1 MALIERVLP
10 AQPVTDLSEHVE
22 RFQGGRAL
30 EAATKLEAVAIL
42 DELDAAGLR
51 GRGGAGFPTG
61 RKWRTVVDNRSDVI
75 GATVVVNGAEGEPG
89 TFKDRAILRANPYQ
103 VIEGA
108 LVAAKVVGADTVV
121 FALKATFAE
130 ELARLRGALSEATEA
145 GWCDGVQVE
154 VFEGPAEYLYGE
166 ETALLEAIAGRAP
179 LPRIAP
185 PYRRGVDEVVEA
197 PGELASESGLAAAV
211 DMAGEEAGNVVPPTL
226 VDNVETLANIPHLLV
241 RGSEWFRSA
250 GTTESPGTI
259 VCTITGRVERPGVA
273 EIALGTTL
281 REAIEEIGGGAREGH
296 QIRAVLP
303 GVSNALL
310 PADALDTPLTYEA
323 MAAAGSGLGSAG
335 YIVLD
340 DTDDLVAVAAG
351 VSRFLAVESCGQCT
365 PCKQDGLEMAEVLSR
380 VAGSDADEH
389 DIERL
394 LEAAGRV
401 TDGARCNL
409 AAQQQAVVLSAARL
423 ARREITGHLDGTRP
437 AAGRFVVAELVALD
451 EDGGTTI
458 DLRHDDKQPDWTYDE
473 VDSGQ
478 APADRL
484 GEHRDDISE
493 ARG

>member
-10 AQPVTDLSEHVE
+10 AQPVTDLSDHVE
-22 RFQGGRAL
+22 RFQGSRAL
-30 EAATKLEAVAIL
+30 EAATKLEAAALL

-61 RKWRTVVDNRSDVI
+61 RKWRTVLDNRSDVI
-75 GATVVVNGAEGEPG
+75 GTTVVVNGAEGEPG

-121 FALKATFAE
+121 FALKATFDE
-130 ELARLRGALSEATEA
+130 ELARLRRALAEATEA
-145 GWCDGVQVE
+145 GWCDGIQVE
-154 VFEGPAEYLYGE
+154 VFEGPGEYLYGE

-185 PYRRGVDEVVEA
+185 PYRRGVDEVVED
-197 PGELASESGLAAAV
+197 PDELASESGLAAGV
-211 DMAGEEAGNVVPPTL
+211 DMASEGAGNVVPPTL

-250 GTTESPGTI
+250 GTAESPGTI
-259 VCTITGRVERPGVA
+259 VCTITGRVERSGVA

-281 REAIEEIGGGAREGH
+281 REAIDEIGGGAREGR

-310 PADALDTPLTYEA
+310 PAEALDTPLTYEA

-351 VSRFLAVESCGQCT
+351 ASRFLAVESCGQCT
-365 PCKQDGLEMAEVLSR
+365 PCKQDGLEMAEVLGR
-380 VAGSDADEH
+380 VAASEADEH

-394 LEAAGRV
+394 LAAAGRV

-409 AAQQQAVVLSAARL
+409 AAQQQAVVLSATRL
-423 ARREITGHLDGTRP
+423 ARSEMAGHLDGSRP
-437 AAGRFVVAELVALD
+437 AADRFVVAELVALG
-451 EDGGTTI
+451 EDGSTTI
-458 DLRHDDKQPDWTYDE
+458 DLRHADKQPDWTYDE

-484 GEHRDDISE
+484 TEHRDAE
-493 ARG
+493 V